1 MTTKRRIERKLKT
14 LEEAAAAESE
24 NEKERLEI
32 HPALLLCKPEPELT
46 DLLRSRGFVVEREEQ
61 IHGNGTEDVV
71 LHTTPS
77 VRDVFQ
83 EVSWHH
89 AGPTAVPDDVRIVW
103 EDDYLEQVL
112 ADAEYPTEYGEPE
125 VPAAPFVV
133 DEGDGWQAVVPS
145 DRVVTQMVH
154 RRCGAEYH
162 GLDILGPVEL
172 PVADADEYDLVEVDA
187 DPDEDRQPG
196 LPDV

>member
-1 MTTKRRIERKLKT
+1 M
-14 LEEAAAAESE
+14 
-24 NEKERLEI
+24 
-32 HPALLLCKPEPELT
+32 
-46 DLLRSRGFVVEREEQ
+46 
-61 IHGNGTEDVV
+61 
-71 LHTTPS
+71 
-77 VRDVFQ
+77 
-83 EVSWHH
+83 
-89 AGPTAVPDDVRIVW
+89 RIVW

-145 DRVVTQMVH
+145 HRVVTQMVH

-187 DPDEDRQPG
+187 DPDGDRQPG